1 MDVKYDTYQATWT
14 YEGDKGTVTAW
25 YHDVPKGLKGEQI
38 GVIGAF
44 RASDEAV
51 ALELIQN
58 AVSYLEEHKV
68 AYIVGPMNQNT
79 WHSYRFLIETER
91 LNPFFME
98 PSQPKEY
105 VEWFQ
110 KAGFLPHQNYYSF
123 SNELIHFTKSK
134 EEIELFYREKSIII
148 QDGSD
153 FTDEEILKMNY
164 DISKQSFIHN
174 IYYTP
179 IGYEEYEN
187 IYMPAISMLQKKYLY
202 YAFAEQKSIAFLLGI
217 PDFAQIKN
225 GQPLK
230 TILFKTFAVLPEY
243 QKLGLATALM
253 NCVADVA
260 KENGLTNGVM
270 ALVHEHNHTMHMLP
284 NQHMCSHYVL
294 YRRDCCE

>member
-1 MDVKYDTYQATWT
+1 M
-14 YEGDKGTVTAW
+14 
-25 YHDVPKGLKGEQI
+25 
-38 GVIGAF
+38 
-44 RASDEAV
+44 
-51 ALELIQN
+51 
-58 AVSYLEEHKV
+58 
-68 AYIVGPMNQNT
+68 
-79 WHSYRFLIETER
+79 
-91 LNPFFME
+91 
-98 PSQPKEY
+98 
-105 VEWFQ
+105 EWFQ

-123 SNELIHFTKSK
+123 SNELTHFTKSK